1 MGERARRAA
10 GHVSQTLGREHGG
23 DRSHAAEGAHA
34 VSGCARPEVREDGRG
49 VPSLERDPYQ
59 DEGGEG

>member
-1 MGERARRAA
+1 
-10 GHVSQTLGREHGG
+10 VSEPDAQPATSRTLGREHGG
-23 DRSHAAEGAHA
+23 DPSHGAEGVHA
-34 VSGCARPEVREDGRG
+34 VSGPTRRQSREEGRG